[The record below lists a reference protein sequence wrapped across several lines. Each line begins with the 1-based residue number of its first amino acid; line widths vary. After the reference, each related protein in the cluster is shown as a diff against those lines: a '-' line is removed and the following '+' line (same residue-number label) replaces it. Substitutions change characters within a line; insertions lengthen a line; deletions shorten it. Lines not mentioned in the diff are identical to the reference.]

1 MPDLA
6 PWMPMMAATS
16 VFHLYRYA
24 GVRKNRLCAARL

>member
-1 MPDLA
+1 
-6 PWMPMMAATS
+6 MAATS